1 MRMKNAIFD
10 LFERPHNRFKVFKNG
25 RILYT
30 ESAGHPNHLQE
41 ELQRWLGPINATQS
55 QAKDDG
61 KNIHRLASLLC
72 TSLLAPIEDDNS
84 NSKEYLA
91 LNSRKEPVFN
101 NENKKT
107 RNIFVA
113 TKNFNGTSL
122 RYRDVNSVSV
132 SQKSED
138 SNISRINQV
147 TAKLLCD

>member
-30 ESAGHPNHLQE
+30 ESVGHPNHLQE
-41 ELQRWLGPINATQS
+41 ELQRWLGPINDTQS
-55 QAKDDG
+55 NQEKDDG

-91 LNSRKEPVFN
+91 LNSRKETVFN
-101 NENKKT
+101 TNDNKKT

-113 TKNFNGTSL
+113 TKNFSGTSL

-132 SQKSED
+132 S
-138 SNISRINQV
+138 
-147 TAKLLCD
+147 